1 MTLANGAATTGA
13 LFSPEMIL
21 KNPATTGV
29 LADTVNLV
37 LNGGFCNEGSGN
49 GTAATAILAGTM
61 SVTGPLVSAL
71 GADAAETL
79 QINST
84 VSGTGALQIGG
95 GSVNGVI
102 VNLGQS
108 QGTVV
113 FTAANTSY
121 SGIISVGSLV
131 GTGATPFGSATAGLQ
146 GSNSGGYNANM
157 LEAFGTGQI
166 NLYSAVNSASGAT
179 NGYTGITTL
188 SLLSDG
194 TASGGQTILVGSGAN
209 ALNSLNVSGSA
220 TVLLNNFSSNTGNTF
235 EFGNLSIGGSAGS
248 TSALKLSTTSGYGLS
263 IAGTTSV
270 TGPAGIVNFNTVPSG
285 MVNFGAITNT
295 YSNAASLTLWQ
306 SSSSS
311 TTLSSPITDNG
322 VNALSVAFTG
332 GAWTMTSTSNSYI
345 GSTGIGSGTL
355 NLGVANAV
363 PVVSAISFAG
373 SSVLN
378 MGPYSPTFG
387 GLTTTVGTGATAVAS
402 VVGTGTL
409 TISNTAGTF
418 QMNTNTSGSTTLN
431 LSQAALFRPTSAS
444 STWASIRPIVRP
456 GPRRCCSRR
465 PIRL

>member
-1 MTLANGAATTGA
+1 
-13 LFSPEMIL
+13 MIL

-166 NLYSAVNSASGAT
+166 NLYIAVNSASAPPTAIPALLPSRCCPTARPAVGRRS
-179 NGYTGITTL
+179 L
-188 SLLSDG
+188 S
-194 TASGGQTILVGSGAN
+194 AAGQT
-209 ALNSLNVSGSA
+209 
-220 TVLLNNFSSNTGNTF
+220 
-235 EFGNLSIGGSAGS
+235 
-248 TSALKLSTTSGYGLS
+248 
-263 IAGTTSV
+263 
-270 TGPAGIVNFNTVPSG
+270 P
-285 MVNFGAITNT
+285 
-295 YSNAASLTLWQ
+295 
-306 SSSSS
+306 
-311 TTLSSPITDNG
+311 
-322 VNALSVAFTG
+322 
-332 GAWTMTSTSNSYI
+332 
-345 GSTGIGSGTL
+345 
-355 NLGVANAV
+355 
-363 PVVSAISFAG
+363 
-373 SSVLN
+373 
-378 MGPYSPTFG
+378 
-387 GLTTTVGTGATAVAS
+387 
-402 VVGTGTL
+402 
-409 TISNTAGTF
+409 
-418 QMNTNTSGSTTLN
+418 
-431 LSQAALFRPTSAS
+431 
-444 STWASIRPIVRP
+444 
-456 GPRRCCSRR
+456 
-465 PIRL
+465 